1 MEKYVLT
8 KTFLSTILGNL
19 SKSASLDGREYLTD
33 GALDRLVLA
42 SGGVARDFLS
52 IFRRSVDVA
61 RERKAEKISAEDINV
76 AAGEYEPSKRDEFKR
91 DIYSEEE
98 HPLDSV
104 FQEVRNFCL
113 DTAKT
118 NCFLMNK
125 DARGAPVDSVH
136 ELVDLKLLHLI
147 RSRVTVNSK
156 SKGGQIYEAY
166 MLDLSQYAGARK
178 RRGLEIIEFWR
189 KDTNQKLRR
198 ISLIFKEKSGLGPN

>member
-1 MEKYVLT
+1 
-8 KTFLSTILGNL
+8 
-19 SKSASLDGREYLTD
+19 
-33 GALDRLVLA
+33 
-42 SGGVARDFLS
+42 
-52 IFRRSVDVA
+52 
-61 RERKAEKISAEDINV
+61 
-76 AAGEYEPSKRDEFKR
+76 
-91 DIYSEEE
+91 
-98 HPLDSV
+98 
-104 FQEVRNFCL
+104 
-113 DTAKT
+113 
-118 NCFLMNK
+118 MNK